1 MARLRHVLL
10 ALSGVLLLV
19 MVLYNAEVGFYEYNE
34 SGESTRYKLLFAEFA
49 SGDCSSNA
57 INVDLGADR
66 MSDCIAPLGTYAA
79 TDFTLA
85 AFALFAIAAAPALA
99 LSEEGGVKM
108 SRDMAKLFARMRLL
122 LGVVLSLTG
131 VADALGMLTGDGSQL
146 DWEAVFGLPL
156 PSLLVDVLLI
166 GFGAHAIRKSLRR
179 LKSIG
184 EAPDRFAE
192 PWERPGGSSQWKGSI
207 ERRKKD
213 GGPPTVGDLRA
224 SLRLDEYEDI
234 FQIGTSSE
242 LDSMR
247 VGRKCHYCSG
257 QGCQMCDFSGELA

>member
-19 MVLYNAEVGFYEYNE
+19 MVLYNSEVGFYEYSEAN
-34 SGESTRYKLLFAEFA
+34 ESTRYKLLFAEFA
-49 SGDCSSNA
+49 SGGCSSTA
-57 INVDLGADR
+57 INTDLAADR

-99 LSEEGGVKM
+99 LSEEGGGKL
-108 SRDMAKLFARMRLL
+108 SRDMAKLLARMRLL

-146 DWEAVFGLPL
+146 DWGAVFGLPL

-166 GFGAHAIRKSLRR
+166 GLGAHAIRKSLRR

-192 PWERPGGSSQWKGSI
+192 PWERQGGSSQWKGSI
-207 ERRKKD
+207 ERRKKE

-224 SLRLDEYEDI
+224 SLKLDEYEDI

-257 QGCQMCDFSGELA
+257 QGCQMCNFTGELD